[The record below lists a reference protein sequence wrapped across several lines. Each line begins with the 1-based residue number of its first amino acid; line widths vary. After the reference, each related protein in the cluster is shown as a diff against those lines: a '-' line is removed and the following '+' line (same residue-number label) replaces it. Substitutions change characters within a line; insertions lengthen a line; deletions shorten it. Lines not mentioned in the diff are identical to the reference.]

1 MNDLNRKN
9 ILVVG
14 DVMLD
19 VYYQGSIKRISPEAP
34 VPVFKKNNE
43 YSRLGGA
50 ANVAANLSAANQN
63 VFLASVVGN
72 DEYGTQIVNLLEEH
86 GINSSL
92 IIKDDTRPTI
102 SKTRFLASN
111 NQQVLRLD
119 IEETKDISNEISD
132 YFISKIE
139 TIIDSIDI
147 VLLSDY
153 LKGVLTPLFTKRLI
167 ELSNK
172 HGKRVLVDVKDPNY
186 KKYDGA
192 YLLKP
197 NKNELAALTGMP
209 VDNDSEIESAAR
221 YLLKDSGANY
231 ILVTRG
237 SKGMDLYDSKKRFH
251 VDALN
256 REVFDV
262 TGAGDTSIAYLAVA
276 LANDIKIE
284 DSVEICNLAAA
295 IQVGKVGSS
304 AVTMSELESLSNTK
318 KQNNKIVELDE
329 LCNILAGT
337 NKKIVFTNGCF
348 DILHV
353 GHVQYLREAA
363 QLGDIL
369 VIGLNSDA
377 SIKRIKGEDR
387 PINKEQ
393 DRAEILAA
401 LEFVDYVVL
410 FEEDTP
416 INLIKAIKPNVLV
429 KGGDYKKENIVGWD
443 FVEQNGGEVKTIS
456 FVEGKSTTNI
466 INLIKKK

>member
-262 TGAGDTSIAYLAVA
+262 TGAGDTSIAYL
-276 LANDIKIE
+276 
-284 DSVEICNLAAA
+284 CNLAAA
-295 IQVGKVGSS
+295 IQVGKVCSS